1 MFRIKWIIAGD
12 REGEGKELC
21 AWEIGRRK
29 NRMFFVRAAPY
40 YYRSD
45 RWMPDNKSRRV
56 FVLSSLL
63 LFFFPSP
70 LFFSSR
76 REEGRNGGAVEKRR
90 KKLYNDATDQTD
102 GEELQEDPNLLGV
115 SRGREILRP
124 ISLIDRSIKK
134 YRLAL
139 SVEKLERRERKICI
153 ACNLQPR
160 VLFK

>member
-1 MFRIKWIIAGD
+1 
-12 REGEGKELC
+12 
-21 AWEIGRRK
+21 
-29 NRMFFVRAAPY
+29 
-40 YYRSD
+40 
-45 RWMPDNKSRRV
+45 MPDNKSRRV

-63 LFFFPSP
+63 LFFFLPSFL
-70 LFFSSR
+70 LF
-76 REEGRNGGAVEKRR
+76 EKKGRNGEDVGRRR

>member
-1 MFRIKWIIAGD
+1 MIAGD

-63 LFFFPSP
+63 LFFSPP
-70 LFFSSR
+70 LFSSL
-76 REEGRNGGAVEKRR
+76 REEKKGRNGEDVERRR

-139 SVEKLERRERKICI
+139 SVETLERRERKICI

>member
-1 MFRIKWIIAGD
+1 MIAGD

-63 LFFFPSP
+63 LFF
-70 LFFSSR
+70 LFSFLLF
-76 REEGRNGGAVEKRR
+76 EKRR
-90 KKLYNDATDQTD
+90 RGEMERIL
-102 GEELQEDPNLLGV
+102 GEEERNCITTRQIRRMGKSCKRIQFIRSFSWERNSSTDIFN
-115 SRGREILRP
+115 
-124 ISLIDRSIKK
+124 RSIDKK
-134 YRLAL
+134 I
-139 SVEKLERRERKICI
+139 SVGVIG
-153 ACNLQPR
+153 
-160 VLFK
+160 

>member
-1 MFRIKWIIAGD
+1 
-12 REGEGKELC
+12 
-21 AWEIGRRK
+21 
-29 NRMFFVRAAPY
+29 
-40 YYRSD
+40 
-45 RWMPDNKSRRV
+45 MPDNKSRRV

-139 SVEKLERRERKICI
+139 SVETLERRERKICI

>member
-1 MFRIKWIIAGD
+1 MIAGD

-63 LFFFPSP
+63 LFFSPP
-70 LFFSSR
+70 LFSSL
-76 REEGRNGGAVEKRR
+76 REEKKGEMEGPLRKEERNCITTRQIRRMGKSCKRIQFIR
-90 KKLYNDATDQTD
+90 SFSWERNSSTDIF
-102 GEELQEDPNLLGV
+102 N
-115 SRGREILRP
+115 
-124 ISLIDRSIKK
+124 RSIDKK
-134 YRLAL
+134 I
-139 SVEKLERRERKICI
+139 SVGVIG
-153 ACNLQPR
+153 
-160 VLFK
+160 

>member
-1 MFRIKWIIAGD
+1 MIAGD

-63 LFFFPSP
+63 LFFSPP
-70 LFFSSR
+70 LFSSL
-76 REEGRNGGAVEKRR
+76 REEKKGEMEGPLRKEERNCITTRQIRRMGKSCKRIR
-90 KKLYNDATDQTD
+90 IY
-102 GEELQEDPNLLGV
+102 
-115 SRGREILRP
+115 
-124 ISLIDRSIKK
+124 
-134 YRLAL
+134 
-139 SVEKLERRERKICI
+139 
-153 ACNLQPR
+153 
-160 VLFK
+160 

>member
-1 MFRIKWIIAGD
+1 MIAGD

-63 LFFFPSP
+63 LFFFSSP

-139 SVEKLERRERKICI
+139 SVETLERRERKICI

>member
-1 MFRIKWIIAGD
+1 MIARD

-63 LFFFPSP
+63 LFFSPP
-70 LFFSSR
+70 LFSSL
-76 REEGRNGGAVEKRR
+76 REEKKGRNGENIGRRR

>member
-1 MFRIKWIIAGD
+1 MIAGD

-63 LFFFPSP
+63 LFFSPP
-70 LFFSSR
+70 LFSSL
-76 REEGRNGGAVEKRR
+76 REEKKGEMEGPLRKEERNCITTRQIRRMGKSCKRIQFIRSFSWERNSSTDIFNRSIDKKISVGVIGWDAREER
-90 KKLYNDATDQTD
+90 KKNMY
-102 GEELQEDPNLLGV
+102 
-115 SRGREILRP
+115 
-124 ISLIDRSIKK
+124 
-134 YRLAL
+134 
-139 SVEKLERRERKICI
+139 SV
-153 ACNLQPR
+153 
-160 VLFK
+160 